1 VQLELT
7 TNQPG
12 RRRVARAAL
21 IVAAWSAMLGLGA
34 VGIAGAQDT
43 DPAATQPATTVAD
56 AQAPADQTVP
66 PDAIADDGNSAPTP
80 DDAAQ
85 GDEKLLNLIIIGLL
99 VLAAVIAV
107 ATLLFWKSTAPEDD
121 EGSDADAD
129 ADGDEADFDDAEP
142 DDEPARPDVPA
153 SGPAPMAAV
162 RPSDAQLPDD
172 PAAPPA
178 QPAPGRRVMASFP
191 SSPLGEPGHPASG
204 SSPVPPKDPPPA
216 PVDAADPLGEHISTL
231 GSGASPGR
239 PEVPPPDAVPP
250 TPQGRGAY
258 QVPAPEDL
266 PPQPDRPFADAENRP
281 HVERAVEREPTKA
294 RRVPQP
300 PQPVEDS
307 AIVTTSAP
315 KRPPAS
321 GDGPGEDEPQVVVRR
336 RRRDR
341 PAGPWGEGVGGGH
354 RPDVPPLPPPDPED
368 QGYQRGVRVVRPEEP
383 GGDES

>member
-1 VQLELT
+1 MQLELT

-34 VGIAGAQDT
+34 VGIAGAQDP

-142 DDEPARPDVPA
+142 DDEPARPCLLYT
-153 SGPAPMAAV
+153 S
-162 RPSDAQLPDD
+162 PSP
-172 PAAPPA
+172 
-178 QPAPGRRVMASFP
+178 
-191 SSPLGEPGHPASG
+191 
-204 SSPVPPKDPPPA
+204 
-216 PVDAADPLGEHISTL
+216 
-231 GSGASPGR
+231 
-239 PEVPPPDAVPP
+239 
-250 TPQGRGAY
+250 
-258 QVPAPEDL
+258 
-266 PPQPDRPFADAENRP
+266 
-281 HVERAVEREPTKA
+281 
-294 RRVPQP
+294 
-300 PQPVEDS
+300 
-307 AIVTTSAP
+307 
-315 KRPPAS
+315 
-321 GDGPGEDEPQVVVRR
+321 
-336 RRRDR
+336 RD
-341 PAGPWGEGVGGGH
+341 
-354 RPDVPPLPPPDPED
+354 
-368 QGYQRGVRVVRPEEP
+368 
-383 GGDES
+383 